1 MKTNLITLLILD
13 LPQLQFSQSDLSLLF
28 LLSKSITFSDS
39 FVCRVKWHWHMHL
52 IRSFYLPETNAGSY
66 QALSVYGRLDT
77 KLHLIQHHLL
87 LWLGACQSWEVH
99 TSYTCWRQTHTRL
112 PPLLR
117 GLYFT
122 LNYWSNWS
130 ILLGHRSFGSTL
142 CSLLKALWL
151 LTNSGHVD
159 FYLGISCMCPKPLLR
174 AVKSKPYKYLKC
186 NNTI

>member
-13 LPQLQFSQSDLSLLF
+13 LPQLQFSQSNLSLLF

-66 QALSVYGRLDT
+66 QVLSIYGRLDT
-77 KLHLIQHHLL
+77 KLHLIQHPLL

-99 TSYTCWRQTHTRL
+99 ISYACWRQTHTRL

-117 GLYFT
+117 VISLCKEWFHMQGFHFELLIKLKYFT
-122 LNYWSNWS
+122 WTQIIWVN
-130 ILLGHRSFGSTL
+130 TL
-142 CSLLKALWL
+142 FSAKSSLTL
-151 LTNSGHVD
+151 D
-159 FYLGISCMCPKPLLR
+159 
-174 AVKSKPYKYLKC
+174 
-186 NNTI
+186 